1 MTDVVDIRTEVALGD
16 FRLDVAL
23 TLAGAGVTAVL
34 GPSGSGKSTLLRC
47 VAGLEPAARGRIAIG
62 TELWLDSLHQ
72 RSVPTHRRRVGV
84 VFQDSGLFPHLS
96 VRGNLDYARRR
107 ARARPVP
114 IDEIVEQLGIAA
126 LLDRRTARL
135 SGGERQRVAIA
146 RALVTA
152 PRLLLLDEPL
162 ASLDVRARG
171 EILELL
177 RRLLARTPIPVLYVT
192 HMRSE
197 ALHLADRIVLLEGGR
212 VRGAGPVQEMAISE
226 QAEPIGGI
234 GELGAVVDGEVRAV
248 DDAHELSTL
257 AFAGGTIAV
266 PGRLPL
272 GERRRVEVLAR
283 DVSLALEEPRRT
295 SILNVLPAR
304 VVEVRDAG
312 TPQPLV
318 VLAIGETRLLA
329 RLSRRSVEHLEIRE
343 GVAVY
348 AQVKAV
354 AVIP

>member
-1 MTDVVDIRTEVALGD
+1 MTDTVDIRVEVTLGD
-16 FRLDVAL
+16 FRLDVGLAL
-23 TLAGAGVTAVL
+23 AEAGVTAVL

-47 VAGLEPAARGRIAIG
+47 VAGLEPAARGRIAMG
-62 TELWLDSLHQ
+62 PDVWLDSQ
-72 RSVPTHRRRVGV
+72 RRIAVPTHRRRVGV

-107 ARARPVP
+107 ARSRPVSF
-114 IDEIVEQLGIAA
+114 DEVARQLGIEP
-126 LLDRRTARL
+126 LLERRTARL
-135 SGGERQRVAIA
+135 SGGEKQRVAIA
-146 RALVTA
+146 RALLTA

-197 ALHLADRIVLLEGGR
+197 ALHLADRIVLLEDGR
-212 VRGAGPVQEMAISE
+212 VRGIGPVREVAISP
-226 QAEPIGGI
+226 AAGLLAGD
-234 GELGAVVDGEVRAV
+234 GELGAVVEAEVCAV
-248 DDAHELSTL
+248 DAAHELSML
-257 AFAGGTIAV
+257 AFAGGTLAV

-283 DVSLALEEPRRT
+283 DVSLALEEPRHT
-295 SILNVLPAR
+295 SILNVLRAR
-304 VVEVRDAG
+304 VVEVRDGHSA
-312 TPQPLV
+312 QPIV
-318 VLAIGETRLLA
+318 VVAVGDTLLLA
-329 RLSRRSVEHLEIRE
+329 RVSRRSVEQLAIRE
-343 GVAVY
+343 GIAVY

>member
-1 MTDVVDIRTEVALGD
+1 VTDAVDIRVEAALGD

-23 TLAGAGVTAVL
+23 ALADAGVTAVL

-47 VAGLEPAARGRIAIG
+47 VAGLEPAARGRIAMG
-62 TELWLDSLHQ
+62 PEVWLDSSRRLA
-72 RSVPTHRRRVGV
+72 VPTHRRRVGV
-84 VFQDSGLFPHLS
+84 VFQDSGLFPHLT

-107 ARARPVP
+107 TRDRAVSF
-114 IDEIVEQLGIAA
+114 DEIVGQLGVAP
-126 LLDRRTARL
+126 LLERRTARL
-135 SGGERQRVAIA
+135 SGGEKQRVAIA
-146 RALVTA
+146 RALLAA

-177 RRLLARTPIPVLYVT
+177 RRLLARTPVPVLYVT

-197 ALHLADRIVLLEGGR
+197 ALHLADRIVLLADGR
-212 VRGAGPVQEMAISE
+212 VRGVGPVRDVAIS
-226 QAEPIGGI
+226 AEAGLLAAD
-234 GELGAVVDGEVRAV
+234 GELGAVVETEVCAV
-248 DDAHELSTL
+248 DDEHELSTL
-257 AFAGGTIAV
+257 AFAGGRLAV

-304 VVEVRDAG
+304 VVELRDAY
-312 TPQPLV
+312 TAQPIV
-318 VLAIGETRLLA
+318 VVAVGDTRLLA
-329 RLSRRSVEHLEIRE
+329 RISRRSVEQLGLRE

-348 AQVKAV
+348 AQIKAV